1 MARLLANVRPA
12 LDELVFYLHLTAS
25 TRGVHNNI
33 MYQLIII
40 EDEIEIR
47 KGFVECLPWAELGFE
62 MVNDF
67 ACGKPAI
74 AWLENHTVDVVVT
87 DVKMDEGSGL
97 DVAEYL
103 NKAGR
108 LETVVFYSAYKDF
121 DYARKGMNFGVK
133 RYITKDMDY
142 NELVEIFRQV
152 KSDLD
157 KEINGAPKV
166 LASPTPEVKPHNNP
180 IVNQVLRYVAKSYR
194 TATLESAAKV
204 VQLNPY
210 YLSVYIKSKTGENF
224 RDILTRI
231 RMEKAKILLQDPT
244 YRICEISDLLGYSDV
259 RNFVRRFKSYYGT
272 IPSIQKKNQ

>member
-1 MARLLANVRPA
+1 
-12 LDELVFYLHLTAS
+12 
-25 TRGVHNNI
+25 
-33 MYQLIII
+33 MYQLIIV

-47 KGFVECLPWAELGFE
+47 KGFAECLPWAELGFE

-67 ACGKPAI
+67 AGGQPAI
-74 AWLENHTVDVVVT
+74 AWLESNTVDVVVT

-103 NKAGR
+103 KKAGR

-142 NELVEIFRQV
+142 NELVGVFRQV

-157 KEINGAPKV
+157 QEIAGAPRV
-166 LASPTPEVKPHNNP
+166 LPSPTAQTESQNNP

-210 YLSVYIKSKTGENF
+210 YLSMYIKSKTGENF
-224 RDILTRI
+224 RDILTRV

-259 RNFVRRFKSYYGT
+259 RNFVRRFKRYYGT
-272 IPSIQKKNQ
+272 LPSMRKKNG